1 MSEKDE
7 AEIVISRVN
16 EIIDQGLPEIDID
29 LLKKAILLGEEHGID
44 VSKLIAKLKELTS
57 EEVVHLK

>member
-16 EIIDQGLPEIDID
+16 EIIDQGFPEIDID

>member
-1 MSEKDE
+1 MSRKEE
-7 AEIVISRVN
+7 AEIVISRIN
-16 EIIDQGLPEIDID
+16 EIIDEGLTEIDID

-44 VSKLIAKLKELTS
+44 VSKLVAKLKELTS